1 MGLFGLVMTLA
12 AQAAGTEVTDERGV
26 TTRWASPPQ
35 RIVSLLP
42 SLTET
47 VCELGAC
54 ARLVGVDRYSNWPAS
69 VRSLPQLG
77 GGIDPNVE
85 AVLALRPDAVLIAHS
100 SRAVDQLLA
109 LGLKV
114 VVLEPKNSADVQRVL
129 RQVGQLLGVDEAQT
143 QGVWRQID
151 AAVSAAAQSLPVRV
165 KNTRVYFEVNSAP
178 YGAGEASFIGETLAR
193 LGARNI
199 LPASMGPFPPAQPR
213 IRGAIQ
219 PRPDHGRRPELRWHV
234 AAPRLGGHPRAA
246 RKPPVCVQRRRVRRA
261 GAPWPSHGRLRPP
274 DGRLPAQ
281 QGAMRVP
288 AAPVMNLLAH
298 TPTAAPRPQR
308 RAWWLGA
315 GLLAL
320 SLVLGVLGL
329 GVGSTGLEAVWQML
343 ADPVAAQIV
352 RDIRAPRTLGAFAA
366 GALLGLAGAV
376 AQGLFRNPLAD
387 PFLLGS
393 ASGASLGVVVALVS
407 LGISPF
413 AAGWAVRL
421 GLTGAAFMG
430 AVAAVLLTLALA
442 RGVQHT
448 LRLLLAGVVV
458 GVVLGALASLVT
470 LSFPDTLQAMQVFM
484 LGSTAFVGW
493 SACALMAGCGCCA

>member
-199 LPASMGPFPPAQPR
+199 LPASMGPFPRLNPEFVVRSNPDLIMVGDQNFGGMSQRPGWAGIRALRENRLCVFSAAESDVLVRPGPR
-213 IRGAIQ
+213 MA
-219 PRPDHGRRPELRWHV
+219 D
-234 AAPRLGGHPRAA
+234 AA
-246 RKPPVCVQRRRVRRA
+246 R
-261 GAPWPSHGRLRPP
+261 
-274 DGRLPAQ
+274 
-281 QGAMRVP
+281 
-288 AAPVMNLLAH
+288 
-298 TPTAAPRPQR
+298 
-308 RAWWLGA
+308 
-315 GLLAL
+315 
-320 SLVLGVLGL
+320 
-329 GVGSTGLEAVWQML
+329 
-343 ADPVAAQIV
+343 
-352 RDIRAPRTLGAFAA
+352 
-366 GALLGLAGAV
+366 
-376 AQGLFRNPLAD
+376 
-387 PFLLGS
+387 
-393 ASGASLGVVVALVS
+393 
-407 LGISPF
+407 
-413 AAGWAVRL
+413 
-421 GLTGAAFMG
+421 
-430 AVAAVLLTLALA
+430 
-442 RGVQHT
+442 
-448 LRLLLAGVVV
+448 
-458 GVVLGALASLVT
+458 
-470 LSFPDTLQAMQVFM
+470 
-484 LGSTAFVGW
+484 
-493 SACALMAGCGCCA
+493 LMADCLRNKAP